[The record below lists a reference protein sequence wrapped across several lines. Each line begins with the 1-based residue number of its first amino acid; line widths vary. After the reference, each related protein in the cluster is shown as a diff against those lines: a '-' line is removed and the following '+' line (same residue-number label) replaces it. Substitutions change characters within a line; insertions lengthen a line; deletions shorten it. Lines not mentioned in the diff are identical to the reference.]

1 MSSSVFAWTPGW
13 VLLLAVCTFS
23 AAQHETLSQ
32 NCSTKAN
39 QLLAALEEK
48 VVECGE
54 NLSWSSEDLASVL
67 LSTMKLKDLLQKQ
80 QLKDCQGA
88 QPKECPEPKIPQN
101 GGLVCVTAANRRYC
115 KPLCNNGFDFAF
127 LRRSR
132 LYDECSERTKY
143 KWDSQYVGGN
153 TLAVCSEALL
163 QISGAKTAYFPEN
176 QTCLTTKSSSQHQS
190 DVIRTFIKELAD
202 QSVHAESQDAC
213 LVCGEQ

>member
-1 MSSSVFAWTPGW
+1 M
-13 VLLLAVCTFS
+13 
-23 AAQHETLSQ
+23 E
-32 NCSTKAN
+32 
-39 QLLAALEEK
+39 
-48 VVECGE
+48 
-54 NLSWSSEDLASVL
+54 
-67 LSTMKLKDLLQKQ
+67 
-80 QLKDCQGA
+80 
-88 QPKECPEPKIPQN
+88 
-101 GGLVCVTAANRRYC
+101 GLVCVTAANRRFC

-190 DVIRTFIKELAD
+190 DVIRTFIRGAGGSKRVRRIAGRLPRMWRTMREKG
-202 QSVHAESQDAC
+202 V
-213 LVCGEQ
+213 